1 VLTKKVHTLK
11 EVRVADIKASF
22 PFDHSQYHFRFQ
34 TKMSNMK
41 VWIDTS
47 KDAVA
52 VPNIDGVVKIKLLKL
67 PKGIADKYLAGPPPV
82 KSHGGQ
88 PVLEK
93 KQQKAPAPQREYLS
107 PTKGKGIHHVN
118 SQNNIADKHME
129 INKPLNHKPSLSHQD
144 RGEDF
149 MDNTDHYTPNDNS
162 NDEMDFNIDTDELFG
177 GPAAPKQT
185 QNRQSDQDNLLGDFE
200 TNNINNAPQPDAQTE
215 DIFDLAGG
223 LGDLD
228 FNASNEPKEESKKSE
243 SAPLDIRQHVKDI
256 NQAEL
261 QEREDW
267 QKAFAKHDN
276 RIKIWKGVQQPNS
289 IKILL

>member
-11 EVRVADIKASF
+11 EVRVADVKASF

-47 KDAVA
+47 KDTVA
-52 VPNIDGVVKIKLLKL
+52 VPHIDGVVKIKLLKL
-67 PKGIADKYLAGPPPV
+67 PKGVADKYLAGPPPV
-82 KSHGGQ
+82 KSNGGK

-93 KQQKAPAPQREYLS
+93 KQQKASAPQREYLS

-118 SQNNIADKHME
+118 SQNNIANNHME
-129 INKPLNHKPSLSHQD
+129 INKPINNKTSSHQD
-144 RGEDF
+144 HGEDF
-149 MDNTDHYTPNDNS
+149 MGNTDHHTPNYNS

-177 GPAAPKQT
+177 GNAAPKQT
-185 QNRQSDQDNLLGDFE
+185 QYHQSDQDNLLGDFE
-200 TNNINNAPQPDAQTE
+200 TNNMNSAPQPDAQTE

-256 NQAEL
+256 NQAEI

-276 RIKIWKGVQQPNS
+276 RIKIWKGVQHPNS